1 MQVTCLNK
9 FARTNNHA
17 LKGGEDMPRQFRIA
31 RKMKNLKL
39 TSAAQL
45 LGVSQPTL
53 SSWESGRK
61 SPTIENLEKMADLY
75 DVTTDY
81 LLGRTDFQDEDNIF
95 SATNDQL
102 RISNGKPVW
111 SDKYGWLLI
120 SSTAQD
126 FVVSNGE
133 RISFGEVG
141 KIFNIAPPFAESATP
156 KTKVLTRSEV
166 LALPQVWV
174 EPISSDLDMREH
186 LRGWYQVK
194 DQFVENEY
202 GVKFALSNYGAKW
215 LAFKDC

>member
-1 MQVTCLNK
+1 
-9 FARTNNHA
+9 
-17 LKGGEDMPRQFRIA
+17 MPRQFRIA

-141 KIFNIAPPFAESATP
+141 KIFNIAPS
-156 KTKVLTRSEV
+156 LR
-166 LALPQVWV
+166 AL
-174 EPISSDLDMREH
+174 
-186 LRGWYQVK
+186 LRKQ
-194 DQFVENEY
+194 
-202 GVKFALSNYGAKW
+202 KF
-215 LAFKDC
+215 